1 MPITTKPLTL
11 LDPKLIEKQNKAF
24 HRMSKKNQRIA
35 IAKDVLAQLRLK
47 KYRAT
52 PGDYFSS
59 TEVYDA
65 IDEFEVNHDFEVHAD
80 LQEVLLEK
88 SPVCNVCALGSA
100 AVSLCRLGD
109 EADIHDVS
117 SPHAL
122 LHEIFGD
129 QIHLMESAFEG
140 DTVDGGWDELPK
152 EAIRFYERYP
162 DDTKRLAAIF
172 RNIIR
177 NEGTFKP

>member
-1 MPITTKPLTL
+1 MPSTEIVATAHSQKKPVVL

-24 HRMSKKNQRIA
+24 HRMSKKNQRLA

-52 PGDYFSS
+52 PGAYFSS
-59 TEVYDA
+59 QEVDDA
-65 IDEFEVNHDFEVHAD
+65 IDEIEI

-129 QIHLMESAFEG
+129 QIQLMELAFEG
-140 DTVDGGWDELPK
+140 EDINDDWDELPK